1 LSILPK
7 FMNKKL
13 HELTDK
19 ELILFNKILER
30 DKKQIEVYKSRK
42 GIIYFKHIRNIRVAN
57 NCTAS
62 SIYHRGTL
70 TTTRKV
76 REHIEINLFTGE
88 KSKIISNEY
97 VTIKNSESKRLA
109 KSIDKSLENY
119 YIKAYLA
126 I

>member
-1 LSILPK
+1 MSTLPK

-13 HELTDK
+13 HELTDE
-19 ELILFNKILER
+19 ELIKFNKILER

-42 GIIYFKHIRNIRVAN
+42 GIVYFKHKNNIRVAN

-62 SIYHRGTL
+62 SIYYRGIL

-76 REHIEINLFTGE
+76 KEYIETDLFTGE

-97 VTIKNSESKRLA
+97 ITIRNSASKRLA
-109 KSIDKSLENY
+109 ESIENDLKNY
-119 YIKAYLA
+119 YIKAYL
-126 I
+126 